1 MTHNEMLRRVVEARM
16 NRMSTDQKLDV
27 LRAYMMADYGGLDME
42 ELQEFYEDASPN
54 SLERF
59 SDILKMNT
67 SK

>member
-16 NRMSTDQKLDV
+16 NRMSTDQKLKG

>member
-1 MTHNEMLRRVVEARM
+1 MLRRVVEARM
-16 NRMSTDQKLDV
+16 NRMSTDQKLKG

-54 SLERF
+54 SLKRF

>member
-1 MTHNEMLRRVVEARM
+1 MLRRVVEARM
-16 NRMSTDQKLDV
+16 NRMSTDQKLKG